1 MFAAIDI
8 GNTRIKIGFFEAN
21 QIIHI
26 TDCTTREEMRQ
37 ALEERP
43 VERVIVSSVR
53 FSAEDLQPFL
63 ADFPALFLNH
73 ITPLPI
79 AITYATPHTLGTDR
93 LAMACGAHALYP
105 QGSSL
110 SIALGTCITYNLLLP
125 NEGFVGGAIS
135 PGVEMRAKAMH
146 TFTARLPL
154 ISLSAEEMS
163 PVGTSTE
170 LSLQAGVLH
179 GVWYEMLG
187 FIEEYRAQHQD
198 LQIFICGGNLNLFE
212 KKIKEPIFALPE
224 LVLVGLNAILHYNVQ
239 T

>member
-8 GNTRIKIGFFEAN
+8 GNTRIKIGFFEGN
-21 QIIHI
+21 LLHEIR
-26 TDCTTREEMRQ
+26 DCETLPQMQQ
-37 ALEERP
+37 ALQSHA

-53 FSAEDLQPFL
+53 FSSEEMQPFL
-63 ADFPALFLNH
+63 AEYAPLYLSH
-73 ITPLPI
+73 QTPLPI
-79 AITYATPHTLGTDR
+79 SISYATPHSLGTDR

-125 NEGFVGGAIS
+125 KIGFVGGAIS

-154 ISLSAEEMS
+154 VSLSSDEIS
-163 PVGTSTE
+163 PLGISTE
-170 LSLQAGVLH
+170 HSLQAGVVH
-179 GVWYEMLG
+179 GVWYEILG
-187 FIEEYRAQHQD
+187 FIEEYRAQQQD

-224 LVLVGLNAILHYNVQ
+224 LVLVGLNAILHYNVH